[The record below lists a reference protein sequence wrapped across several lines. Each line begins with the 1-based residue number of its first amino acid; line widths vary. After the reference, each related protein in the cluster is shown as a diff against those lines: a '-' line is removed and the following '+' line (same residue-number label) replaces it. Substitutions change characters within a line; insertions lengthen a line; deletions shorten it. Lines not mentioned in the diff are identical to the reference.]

1 MVLARV
7 YLGFWLAS
15 VMYVHSTLSVDM
27 STLDLH
33 YVQSS
38 QKMEVTN
45 AFLQNLLRREPLK
58 LVDGGES
65 QRTFVYIKDAIDAVV
80 LMIVCYCLHP
90 WYLVFIGS
98 SNSVGL
104 NSCFYIVNHQRKILL
119 EPMVTFSMLAILT
132 MKLLL
137 GNWAK

>member
-7 YLGFWLAS
+7 CLGFWLAS
-15 VMYVHSTLSVDM
+15 VTYVHSTLSVDM
-27 STLDLH
+27 SILDLH
-33 YVQSS
+33 HVQSS

-65 QRTFVYIKDAIDAVV
+65 QRTFVYIKDAIEAVV
-80 LMIVCYCLHP
+80 LMIVCYCLRP

-104 NSCFYIVNHQRKILL
+104 NSCFFYLSIIKGKSCSSQWSHFQCWQ
-119 EPMVTFSMLAILT
+119 S
-132 MKLLL
+132 
-137 GNWAK
+137 